1 MLTKSKSLSHP
12 SAAKF
17 ARARRFMSLRD
28 DPVPAALRQASS
40 RRLSLPKVWS
50 SDSRFARKPR
60 GFLAKRSRTIA
71 AVIVALLVLFPPHAA
86 FAASRLKD
94 VVSFEGVRDNMLV
107 GYGLV
112 VGLNGTGDSLT
123 NAPFTARSLI
133 GMLERL
139 GINSSGDFSTIKTK
153 NIAAVMVTATLPP
166 FSAQGSRVDVVVS
179 TMGDAKSLQG
189 GTLLVTPLQGADGE
203 IYAVAQGSVA
213 SGFSASGASG
223 SSITK
228 GVPTSGRIAAGAIVE
243 REVRFRLSDLGSIRL
258 SLRNP
263 DFTTAKR
270 VADAINR
277 KMKLRIASATD
288 SATVRLDVPEIRRSD
303 IVGFMTEI
311 EQLQVV
317 PDEIAR
323 VVIDEQSGI
332 IVMGES
338 VHINTVAIAQG
349 NLTIKISETPQIS
362 QPTPLSQGGTT
373 LVVPRTDVTVDEGEG
388 KKLAMLKSSV
398 SLQDLVQS
406 LNALG
411 IGPRDMIQI
420 LQSIKAA
427 GALQA
432 ELEVM

>member
-1 MLTKSKSLSHP
+1 MNASISTLISSLPRLSV
-12 SAAKF
+12 AKF
-17 ARARRFMSLRD
+17 ARARRFPLLK
-28 DPVPAALRQASS
+28 A
-40 RRLSLPKVWS
+40 
-50 SDSRFARKPR
+50 
-60 GFLAKRSRTIA
+60 A
-71 AVIVALLVLFPPHAA
+71 AVVALLVFLPIHSANA
-86 FAASRLKD
+86 SSRLKD
-94 VVSFEGVRDNMLV
+94 VVNFEGVRDNMLV

-123 NAPFTARSLI
+123 NAPFTERSLI

-139 GINSSGDFSTIKTK
+139 GINSSGDFTTIKTK

-166 FSAQGSRVDVVVS
+166 FSAQGSRIDVVVS

-203 IYAVAQGSVA
+203 IYAVSQGSVA
-213 SGFSASGASG
+213 SGFSASGSSG
-223 SSITK
+223 SSVTK
-228 GVPTSGRIAAGAIVE
+228 GVPTSGRIASGAIVE
-243 REVRFRLSDLGSIRL
+243 REVTFKLADLGSMRL

-270 VADAINR
+270 VADVINEH
-277 KMKLRIASATD
+277 MKAPVAMAVD
-288 SATVRLDVPEIRRSD
+288 SATVRLQVPEVRRSD
-303 IVGFMTEI
+303 IVSFMTDI
-311 EQLQVV
+311 EQLKVV
-317 PDEIAR
+317 PDTIAR
-323 VVIDEQSGI
+323 VVIDEQSGV

-349 NLTIKISETPQIS
+349 NLTIKISETPQVS
-362 QPTPLSQGGTT
+362 QPGPLSQGGTT
-373 LVVPRTDVTVDEGEG
+373 QVVARSDVNVDESKGN
-388 KKLAMLKSSV
+388 KLALLQPGV

-432 ELEVM
+432 DLEIL

>member
-1 MLTKSKSLSHP
+1 L
-12 SAAKF
+12 
-17 ARARRFMSLRD
+17 
-28 DPVPAALRQASS
+28 
-40 RRLSLPKVWS
+40 LSLPN
-50 SDSRFARKPR
+50 A
-60 GFLAKRSRTIA
+60 A
-71 AVIVALLVLFPPHAA
+71 AVVALLVLLPFQSAE
-86 FAASRLKD
+86 AASRLKD
-94 VVSFEGVRDNMLV
+94 VVNFEGVRDNMLV

-112 VGLNGTGDSLT
+112 VGLNGSGDSLT
-123 NAPFTARSLI
+123 NAPFTERSLI

-139 GINSSGDFSTIKTK
+139 GINSSGDFTTIKTK

-166 FSAQGSRVDVVVS
+166 FSAQGSRIDVVVS

-203 IYAVAQGSVA
+203 VYAVAQGSVA

-228 GVPTSGRIAAGAIVE
+228 GVPTSGRISDGAIVE
-243 REVRFRLSDLGSIRL
+243 REVNFRLADLGVMRL
-258 SLRNP
+258 ALRNP

-270 VADAINR
+270 VADVINLH
-277 KMKLRIASATD
+277 MKAPVASAVD
-288 SATVRLDVPEIRRSD
+288 SATVSMQVPELRRND
-303 IVGFMTEI
+303 IVGFMTDI
-311 EQLQVV
+311 EQLTVV

-349 NLTIKISETPQIS
+349 NLTIKINEAPQVS
-362 QPTPLSQGGTT
+362 QPGPLSQGGTT
-373 LVVPRTDVTVDEGEG
+373 QVVQRSDVSVDESKGN
-388 KKLAMLKSSV
+388 KLAMLQGGV
-398 SLQDLVQS
+398 SLQELVQS

-432 ELEVM
+432 DLEIL

>member
-1 MLTKSKSLSHP
+1 MFASVFSLLISSP
-12 SAAKF
+12 RLSAPKF
-17 ARARRFMSLRD
+17 ARARRFSSLK
-28 DPVPAALRQASS
+28 AAAIL
-40 RRLSLPKVWS
+40 
-50 SDSRFARKPR
+50 
-60 GFLAKRSRTIA
+60 
-71 AVIVALLVLFPPHAA
+71 ALLVFLPFSAA
-86 FAASRLKD
+86 HAASRLKD
-94 VVSFEGVRDNMLV
+94 IVNFEGVRDNMLV

-123 NAPFTARSLI
+123 NAPFTERSLI

-139 GINSSGDFSTIKTK
+139 GINSSGDFTTIKTK

-166 FSAQGSRVDVVVS
+166 FSLQGSRIDVAVS

-203 IYAVAQGSVA
+203 VYAVSQGSVS

-223 SSITK
+223 STVTK
-228 GVPTSGRIAAGAIVE
+228 GVPTSGRITDGAIVE
-243 REVRFRLSDLGSIRL
+243 REVKFKLSDLGVMRL

-270 VADAINR
+270 VADAINL
-277 KMKLRIASATD
+277 KMNGPIASAVD
-288 SATVRLDVPEIRRSD
+288 AATVRMEIPEAQRND
-303 IVGFMTEI
+303 IVGFMTNI
-311 EQLQVV
+311 EQVAV
-317 PDEIAR
+317 IPDEVAR
-323 VVIDEQSGI
+323 VVVDEQSGV
-332 IVMGES
+332 IVMGAD

-349 NLTIKISETPQIS
+349 NLTIKVSETPQVS
-362 QPTPLSQGGTT
+362 QPNALSTGGTT
-373 LVVPRTDVTVDEGEG
+373 QVVQRSDISVDEGKG
-388 KKLAMLKSSV
+388 NKLAMLQGGV
-398 SLQDLVQS
+398 SLQELVQS

-432 ELEVM
+432 DLEIL